1 MNHLGLFEGIG
12 GFSLAAHWAGWH
24 TVAWCEINEF
34 CQKVLSY
41 HFPNATK
48 HEDIKRTDFS
58 LYRGRVDII
67 TGGFPCQPYST
78 AGKRLG
84 KEDERHLWPEM
95 LRAIREIR
103 PKYVVGENVSG
114 LISWSGGLV
123 FDEVQADLEAEG
135 YEVRAFVL
143 PACGVDAPHRRD
155 RVWFVAYTNSNERSK
170 RRLHEEKPEI
180 SKCDFIAHDAR
191 YSRRTWEEF
200 PTESPICRGNDGLSA
215 RLDGITF
222 SKWRSESLKAYGNAI
237 VPQVAFEIF
246 QAINEFE
253 LINKK

>member
-1 MNHLGLFEGIG
+1 
-12 GFSLAAHWAGWH
+12 
-24 TVAWCEINEF
+24 
-34 CQKVLSY
+34 
-41 HFPNATK
+41 
-48 HEDIKRTDFS
+48 
-58 LYRGRVDII
+58 
-67 TGGFPCQPYST
+67 
-78 AGKRLG
+78 
-84 KEDERHLWPEM
+84 M
-95 LRAIREIR
+95 LRAIREIC

-123 FDEVQADLEAEG
+123 FQEVQADLEAEG
-135 YEVRAFVL
+135 YKVFAFVL
-143 PACGVDAPHRRD
+143 PAAGVDAPHRRD
-155 RVWFVAYTNSNERSK
+155 RVWFVAYSDDARGSTGLGQVQGEDGKVPEWYNNAELSDAGCDGVVAYASGEPSQRVRFEQRNAGESQQGQFGGSCSWMGDGLITDPNSNERSK
-170 RRLHEEKPEI
+170 RRLYEERPEI
-180 SKCDFIAHDAR
+180 PKCDFSAYDAR
-191 YSRRTWEEF
+191 YSRRSWEEF